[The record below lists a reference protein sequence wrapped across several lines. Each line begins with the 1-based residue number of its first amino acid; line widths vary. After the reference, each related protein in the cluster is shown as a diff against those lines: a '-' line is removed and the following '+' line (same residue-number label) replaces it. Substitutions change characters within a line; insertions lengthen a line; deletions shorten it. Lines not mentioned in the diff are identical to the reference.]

1 MNITREL
8 LHDVYVKLSDEEKKI
23 WAEKAGYT
31 SYAGLRSY
39 LTRGNGVAYARVV
52 DALKFTVGETKYKE
66 FIYGSLSF
74 TDNRTEKMIS
84 NDCLELEEIVKRVI
98 DSSDIIK
105 MLEVLKLL
113 KQLTAEIET
122 EVIKKQLGL

>member
-1 MNITREL
+1 M
-8 LHDVYVKLSDEEKKI
+8 
-23 WAEKAGYT
+23 
-31 SYAGLRSY
+31 
-39 LTRGNGVAYARVV
+39 
-52 DALKFTVGETKYKE
+52 GETKYKE